1 MSRTDDVI
9 NVAGH
14 RISTGEIEEV
24 LSGHPDVAECAVFG
38 IRDDMKGQVPLG
50 LFVLKNGM
58 RREPEE
64 VAAELVQLVRDE
76 IGPVAFFKL
85 AVSVPR
91 LPKTRSGKILRR
103 VMAQMVDGEEWKTPP
118 TIDDPA
124 ILDELLEVLGAAGV
138 GRWA

>member
-1 MSRTDDVI
+1 
-9 NVAGH
+9 
-14 RISTGEIEEV
+14 
-24 LSGHPDVAECAVFG
+24 
-38 IRDDMKGQVPLG
+38 
-50 LFVLKNGM
+50 
-58 RREPEE
+58 
-64 VAAELVQLVRDE
+64 VRDE

-85 AVSVPR
+85 AVAVPR

-124 ILDELLEVLGAAGV
+124 ILDELLEVLGASGV